1 MGSPAWLEVTGSHA
15 KNLIYTPKMEPL
27 TIETFKPDMIK
38 AVNYEQKKAGEINY
52 TSVKFEYNGGAMPP
66 LRIDRKFRLFR
77 SKNHRGNIYSL
88 SIRCDKENEPF
99 FRRLCDAVARESCR
113 LVPKV
118 NGKKLTPEDF
128 DLVKDSKSGR
138 SVYSKIYSRKS
149 GKAKCRISLGSPK
162 STINIEE
169 LVDENFKGSCIVKL
183 YHAYLGSTR
192 SITLSVEEIFAKEM
206 ATMKSYF
213 NESDSESEDDNE

>member
-1 MGSPAWLEVTGSHA
+1 
-15 KNLIYTPKMEPL
+15 MEPL
-27 TIETFKPDMIK
+27 TIATFNPDMIT

-66 LRIDRKFRLFR
+66 LRIDGKFRLFR
-77 SKNHRGNIYSL
+77 FNNHRGDIYSL

-99 FRRLCDAVARESCR
+99 FRGLCDTVARESCR

-118 NGKKLTPEDF
+118 NGKKLKPEDF

-138 SVYSKIYSRKS
+138 AVYAKIYSRKS

-162 STINIEE
+162 STIFVEE
-169 LVDENFKGSCIVKL
+169 LVDENFEGSCIVKL

-192 SITLSVEEIFAKEM
+192 SITPSVEEIFVKEM
-206 ATMKSYF
+206 STMESYF
-213 NESDSESEDDNE
+213 SESDTESEEDE